1 MSELSCNFANN
12 ISRYSIAHSAQPMAL
27 RKTPKAHWELA
38 VAQTKRAGVHG
49 EQPAALRKLPIA
61 H

>member
-1 MSELSCNFANN
+1 
-12 ISRYSIAHSAQPMAL
+12 MAL

-49 EQPAALRKLPIA
+49 EQPAVLRKLPIA
-61 H
+61 HRELAVALRKRAVAYGEPAMMY